1 MRRRRRGFVLL
12 AVLFI
17 LLVLL
22 VGAGTFFA
30 SASRNQVA
38 AQSLA
43 AQQIAVSR
51 AELAA
56 QRGVRDIRSRRIIPT
71 GLFGRPNPMNGIADC
86 ASNCLTFGPVDN
98 GSAIPPSEGGGLQ
111 WDYVVFQPSTAL
123 GVPANRYVVQGNGY
137 YGTTTTSPSFT
148 SARVEVEIDVDNNSN
163 TGRNCNACTD
173 GFMP

>member
-1 MRRRRRGFVLL
+1 MKRTRRRGFVLL

-30 SASRNQVA
+30 AASRNQMT

-43 AQQIAVSR
+43 SQQIAVSR

-56 QRGVRDIRSRRIIPT
+56 QRAIRDIRSRRIIPNA
-71 GLFGRPNPMNGIADC
+71 LFGRPTPNGIADC
-86 ASNCLTFGPVDN
+86 SGNCLFFGPVDN
-98 GSAIPPSEGGGLQ
+98 GNALPPSEGGGLQ
-111 WDYVVFQPSTAL
+111 WDYVIYKSAQFGTPV
-123 GVPANRYVVQGNGY
+123 NRFVVQGNGY

-148 SARVEVEIDVDNNSN
+148 SARVEVEIDVDNNAN

>member
-1 MRRRRRGFVLL
+1 MKRIRRRGFVLL

-30 SASRNQVA
+30 SASRTQLT

-43 AQQIAVSR
+43 SQQIALSR

-56 QRGVRDIRSRRIIPT
+56 QRAIRDIRARRIIPNA
-71 GLFGRPNPMNGIADC
+71 LFDRPTPNGIPDC
-86 ASNCLTFGPVDN
+86 ASNCLFFGPVDN
-98 GSAIPPSEGGGLQ
+98 GNALPPSQGGGLQ
-111 WDYVVFQPSTAL
+111 WDYVVFRSNQAGPT
-123 GVPANRYVVQGNGY
+123 NRFVVQGNGY

-148 SARVEVEIDVDNNSN
+148 SARIEVEIDVDNNSN